1 MGGLDVI
8 LKRVLGAQAKVTVK
22 TLYQETGA
30 MYVRQVIFVRRMFYL
45 KTIFDRDDHEK
56 TKKIYNAMK
65 NQPFKGEWYNLVKS
79 YFEKYGMLLDE
90 KSY

>member
-1 MGGLDVI
+1 MGGLDVIDYMI

-45 KTIFDRDDHEK
+45 KTIFDHEK
-56 TKKIYNAMK
+56 TKKI
-65 NQPFKGEWYNLVKS
+65 
-79 YFEKYGMLLDE
+79 
-90 KSY
+90 